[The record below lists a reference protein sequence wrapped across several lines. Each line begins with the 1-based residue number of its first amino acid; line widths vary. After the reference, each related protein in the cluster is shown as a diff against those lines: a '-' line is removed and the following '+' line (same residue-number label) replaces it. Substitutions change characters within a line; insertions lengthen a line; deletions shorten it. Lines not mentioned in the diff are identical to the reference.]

1 MPIDPAL
8 LATSIGALGDLDPEP
23 DLPASLQRAVTAAKQ
38 LFDADAAGI
47 MLTDATGMLH
57 WASGSDQRAQA
68 VENDREACAAGPCAE
83 AFTTGRPAVMYDAY
97 QERRRGG
104 PWGEI
109 SLTIADLEPRSALS
123 VPIDLGDGPIGT
135 LDLYA
140 TNPRGWDRTEV
151 CALQTYAG
159 VVASLLGAAAKAHID
174 GCAGRPAPG
183 RPGFSGVDQ
192 AGQGALMERER
203 LDEQEAFTHLR
214 RAARS
219 SGRRLSEVAVRG
231 RRRPT
236 AAPRAT

>member
-8 LATSIGALGDLDPEP
+8 LATSIEALGDLEPEP

-38 LFDADAAGI
+38 LFNADAAGI
-47 MLTDATGMLH
+47 TLTDAIGMLH
-57 WASGSDQRAQA
+57 WASGSDQCAQA

-109 SLTIADLEPRSALS
+109 SLAIADLEPRSALS

-140 TNPRGWDRTEV
+140 TNPRGWDHSEV
-151 CALQTYAG
+151 SALQTYAG
-159 VVASLLGAAAKAHID
+159 MVASLLGTAARAHID
-174 GCAGRPAPG
+174 GWLA
-183 RPGFSGVDQ
+183 DQ
-192 AGQGALMERER
+192 LQVALTSR
-203 LDEQEAFTHLR
+203 
-214 RAARS
+214 
-219 SGRRLSEVAVRG
+219 VPRG
-231 RRRPT
+231 PT
-236 AAPRAT
+236 ACSDGCSA

>member
-8 LATSIGALGDLDPEP
+8 LATSIEALGDLDPEP

-47 MLTDATGMLH
+47 TLTDATGGLR

-68 VENDREACAAGPCAE
+68 VENDRAACAAGPCAE

-104 PWGEI
+104 PWGEV
-109 SLTIADLEPRSALS
+109 SLAIAELEPRSALS

-140 TNPRGWDRTEV
+140 TTPRGWDYTEV
-151 CALQTYAG
+151 CALQAYAG
-159 VVASLLGAAAKAHID
+159 VVAGLLGAAATAHV
-174 GCAGRPAPG
+174 GGGLA
-183 RPGFSGVDQ
+183 DQ
-192 AGQGALMERER
+192 VQVALASRVPMK
-203 LDEQEAFTHLR
+203 QA
-214 RAARS
+214 RAR
-219 SGRRLSEVAVRG
+219 
-231 RRRPT
+231 
-236 AAPRAT
+236 